1 MMKLKVY
8 RVRPDGS
15 RVVIRRT
22 YKTNGEDPPSKVW
35 PPCSCPRCSKRR
47 S

>member
-1 MMKLKVY
+1 MMTLKVY

-22 YKTNGEDPPSKVW
+22 YETKGGEPLVSRMW
-35 PPCSCPRCSKRR
+35 PPCACPRCR
-47 S
+47 